1 MKILFNPPLAIL
13 VVGVFYVLGFLAHS
27 VNQIKARL
35 PKRALMKFR

>member
-27 VNQIKARL
+27 VNQIKASL
-35 PKRALMKFR
+35 PKRALTRFR